1 MRIPGVVAPLLAA
14 AALLTGCNPAD
25 AQKAQAILT
34 QAQQA
39 SQSLSSESFIM
50 KMTFSFE
57 GKSAEIDMQGGAEVH
72 SGQTGDFY
80 LTMSGSI
87 PDSTFPL
94 NMTIVKRGGTI
105 SMRANG
111 QTETLPVGT
120 AEQQLGGSLNG
131 ITQLMDFARYVK
143 GGSVT
148 ETDFPGRAADK
159 LIGILDTQGLVSSAG
174 GFSSKVFG
182 QLGVHLGDVR
192 VVLYVPRDTHL
203 VEAMIADMTISAA
216 GHSASMTMSFAVT
229 SVNQP
234 LTFPNL

>member
-39 SQSLSSESFIM
+39 SQSLTSETFIM
-50 KMTFSFE
+50 KMTFAYQ
-57 GKSAEIDMQGGAEVH
+57 GKSAEIDVQGGH
-72 SGQTGDFY
+72 YMHGGRLGDFY

-87 PDSTFPL
+87 PDAPL
-94 NMTIVKRGGTI
+94 PLDMTIVRRGATI
-105 SMRANG
+105 TMHANG
-111 QTETLPVGT
+111 QTETLPAGT
-120 AEQQLGGSLNG
+120 ADQQLGGSVNG
-131 ITQLMDFARYVK
+131 FSQLMDLARFVK
-143 GGSVT
+143 GGSISD
-148 ETDFPGRAADK
+148 TDFQGRPADK
-159 LIGILDTQGLVSSAG
+159 LVGILDTQGLVSSTG

-203 VEAMIADMTISAA
+203 VEAMVTDMKISAQ
-216 GHSASMTMSFAVT
+216 GESASMTMSFAV
-229 SVNQP
+229 SGVNQP
-234 LTFPNL
+234 LTFPSI